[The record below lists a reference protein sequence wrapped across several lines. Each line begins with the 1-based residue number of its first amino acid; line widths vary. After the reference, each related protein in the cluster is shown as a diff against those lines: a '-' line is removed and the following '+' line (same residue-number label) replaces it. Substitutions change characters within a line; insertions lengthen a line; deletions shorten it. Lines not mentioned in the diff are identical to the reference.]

1 MLQRLRCPKYLNMK
15 IIYFCILMIGFLH
28 KAMPQQSKI
37 SHKRLKMIEFLIKN
51 GELDTFNHDG
61 LSMYN
66 TVVNERVV
74 YKKQSCTIS
83 IFGIFSAH
91 SGKYIALVNA
101 SQTILLQ
108 TTNMVSEMDTI
119 LSFLKKQNIDKPNLI
134 KVLSDIT
141 AAYRYNIELKNKLII
156 QRPPNSSG

>member
-1 MLQRLRCPKYLNMK
+1 MK
-15 IIYFCILMIGFLH
+15 VIYTTILMICFFHQFMFGQP
-28 KAMPQQSKI
+28 KV
-37 SHKRLKMIEFLIKN
+37 SHKRVKMIEFLIKN

-61 LSMYN
+61 LLMYN

-91 SGKYIALVNA
+91 SGKYIALVY
-101 SQTILLQ
+101 SSHIILLQ
-108 TTNMVSEMDTI
+108 ADNMATEMDTI
-119 LSFLKKQNIDKPNLI
+119 LLFLKKQNIDKPNLI

-141 AAYRYNIELKNKLII
+141 AAYQYNIELKKKLVL
-156 QRPPNSSG
+156 QRPPAPPG